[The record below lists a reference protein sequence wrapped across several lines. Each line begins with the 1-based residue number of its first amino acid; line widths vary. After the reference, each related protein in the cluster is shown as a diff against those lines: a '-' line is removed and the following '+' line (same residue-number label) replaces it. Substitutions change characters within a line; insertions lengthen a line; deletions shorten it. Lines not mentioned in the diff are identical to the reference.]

1 MWIDRNQF
9 IKDTL
14 ADAQAAVKGSGL
26 YVGTLLSQAIL
37 ESSGNYNGQW
47 QVGGSTLAREANNY
61 FGIKASPSWNGDTY
75 TIQTKEYDSNGN
87 PYMTTADFRK
97 YDNIGESFKDYVS
110 FLVNNPRYKAAGVFS
125 AKNVQEQA
133 AALQKAGYSTSPS
146 YATTVTSI
154 YDKAKNLITENP
166 KTAIGL
172 TGGLLITFS
181 IGMFLLYKK

>member
-14 ADAQAAVKGSGL
+14 SDAQAAVKGTGL
-26 YVGTLLSQAIL
+26 FVGTLLSQAIL
-37 ESSGNYNGQW
+37 ESSGNYNGNW

-61 FGIKASPSWNGDTY
+61 FGIKSGPGWNGDIY
-75 TIQTKEYDSNGN
+75 TIETKEYDSSGS
-87 PYMTTADFRK
+87 PYMTNADFRK
-97 YDNIGESFKDYVS
+97 YNNIGDSFKDYVS
-110 FLVNNPRYKAAGVFS
+110 FLVNNPRYKKAGVFT

-146 YATTVTSI
+146 YANTVNSI

-172 TGGLLITFS
+172 TGGLLITFA
-181 IGMFLLYKK
+181 IGLFLLFKK